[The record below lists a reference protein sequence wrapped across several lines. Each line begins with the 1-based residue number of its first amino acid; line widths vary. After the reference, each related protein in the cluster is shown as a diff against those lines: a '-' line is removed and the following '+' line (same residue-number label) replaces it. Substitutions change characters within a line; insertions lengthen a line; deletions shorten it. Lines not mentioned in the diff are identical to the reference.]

1 MDRTTEAIINLSL
14 PLLST
19 NWNQSKWIKTLVSM
33 LRNQNKCWEKSPGFN
48 KKNLRNIAFLYG
60 TTESL
65 HPITDYWRP
74 FPFSNCGILLG
85 SPGRWKQQQL
95 NYYKKKKRRGSETRL
110 EHWLSNRTRKIMFR
124 KTFKIVRCILLSFQ
138 WCVIVA
144 THKFE
149 DKDLEIMPLQFF
161 YCFTGS
167 WEIM

>member
-1 MDRTTEAIINLSL
+1 
-14 PLLST
+14 
-19 NWNQSKWIKTLVSM
+19 M

-95 NYYKKKKRRGSETRL
+95 NYYKKKKKDVDQKRGWNTGYQIEPEKLCFGRPSRLYVAFFCPFSDVLLWLPINLRTKILKLCLCNSFIVSLVPERLCRSPLNSEALYVLPR
-110 EHWLSNRTRKIMFR
+110 HGPRWLLPF
-124 KTFKIVRCILLSFQ
+124 IL
-138 WCVIVA
+138 
-144 THKFE
+144 
-149 DKDLEIMPLQFF
+149 
-161 YCFTGS
+161 
-167 WEIM
+167 